1 MRSNP
6 SHRLRRPVALATALV
21 ALGALA
27 TACGGSDAAE
37 SAEGTTEVT
46 IGYQPGLGYAPLLIA
61 KQEKL
66 IEKEL
71 PDVDITWQMLDSG
84 SAIRDGIISG
94 DIQVAS
100 MGTAPFLVGLD
111 AGVEWKTLMSMNDM
125 NLQLVTMDKDAESL
139 EDLPDDAK
147 IAMPAP
153 DSIQSVVLR
162 KGAEEQLG
170 DATALDKSIVALGH
184 PDGVQSLVSGQI
196 DAHLT
201 SPPFQAQEIEEGGH
215 AILDSYDLFGE
226 HSFNSLYT
234 TEEFADANGDFVDAL
249 TTAIADATAML
260 NDDPEGAAKILSEE
274 SGGEVSADDMLTQVT
289 DEDVSFTTSPTG
301 FETFAEFMAEIGMIG
316 DVPATEDMF
325 FDNDYTAD
333 AS

>member
-1 MRSNP
+1 VSASLPR
-6 SHRLRRPVALATALV
+6 RLRKPAALAAALV
-21 ALGALA
+21 TIGALA
-27 TACGGSDAAE
+27 TACGGDDAGASE
-37 SAEGTTEVT
+37 SASEIT

-61 KQEKL
+61 KQQKL

-71 PDVDITWQMLDSG
+71 PDVDVEWQMLDSG
-84 SAIRDGIISG
+84 SALRDGVLSG
-94 DIQVAS
+94 DIQVAA

-125 NLQLVTMDKDAESL
+125 NLQLVTTEKDVQSL
-139 EDLPDDAK
+139 EDLPGNAK

-162 KGAEEQLG
+162 KGAEKELG

-184 PDGVQSLVSGQI
+184 PDGVQALVAGQI

-201 SPPFQAQEIEEGGH
+201 APPFQAQELEQGGH

-226 HSFNSLYT
+226 HSFNSVYT
-234 TEEFADANGDFVDAL
+234 TGEFADANPELVDAL
-249 TTAIADATAML
+249 TAALADAVQTL
-260 NDDPEGAAKILSEE
+260 NDDPEKAAQVLSDE
-274 SGGEVSADDMLTQVT
+274 SGGEASAEDMLEQIT
-289 DEDVSFTTSPTG
+289 DEDVSFTTTPTG
-301 FETFAEFMAEIGMIG
+301 FETFAEFMQQIGMIE

-325 FDNDYTAD
+325 FENDYTAD
-333 AS
+333 AT

>member
-1 MRSNP
+1 MSAPLTR
-6 SHRLRRPVALATALV
+6 RLRKPAALAAALLTV
-21 ALGALA
+21 GALTA
-27 TACGGSDAAE
+27 ACGGNDAAGSE
-37 SAEGTTEVT
+37 EEATEVT

-84 SAIRDGIISG
+84 SALRDGVLSG

-125 NLQLVTMDKDAESL
+125 NLQLVTKDKGVESL
-139 EDLPDDAK
+139 EDLPDNAK

-162 KGAEEQLG
+162 KGAEEELG

-184 PDGVQSLVSGQI
+184 PDGVQALVAGQI

-201 SPPFQAQEIEEGGH
+201 APPFQAQEIEEGGH
-215 AILDSYDLFGE
+215 PILDSYDLFGE
-226 HSFNSLYT
+226 HSFNSVYT
-234 TEEFADANGDFVDAL
+234 TEEFADANPEFVDAL
-249 TTAIADATAML
+249 TTAFSDSVDLL
-260 NDDPEGAAKILSEE
+260 NDDPEKAAQVLSEE
-274 SGGEVSADDMLTQVT
+274 SGGEVSAEDMKTQIT
-289 DEDVSFTTSPTG
+289 DEDVTFTTTPTG
-301 FETFAEFMAEIGMIG
+301 FATFAEFMQQIGMIK
-316 DVPATEDMF
+316 DVPASEDMF
-325 FDNDYTAD
+325 FENDFTTD